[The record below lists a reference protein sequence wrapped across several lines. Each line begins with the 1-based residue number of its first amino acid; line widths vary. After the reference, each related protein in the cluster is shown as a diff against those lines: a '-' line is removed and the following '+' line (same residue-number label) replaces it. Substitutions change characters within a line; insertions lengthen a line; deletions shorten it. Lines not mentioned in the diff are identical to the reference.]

1 MLKVTLKFPIIAMTS
16 DRFFFNSPFL
26 DTFFFILSHDIY
38 WENICEVNID

>member
-26 DTFFFILSHDIY
+26 DTYFLFCLMISTGKIF
-38 WENICEVNID
+38 VK